1 MTTERRPR
9 RASKRSLRALA
20 WTAAGV
26 SLAAPSVALAMAPK
40 PVPPS
45 AQTGHRKVIVVHR
58 TIRRIVY
65 APAAAGP
72 ATSSAPSVHYVYV
85 GGGTVSGGSTTT
97 TTRCSGC

>member
-1 MTTERRPR
+1 
-9 RASKRSLRALA
+9 
-20 WTAAGV
+20 
-26 SLAAPSVALAMAPK
+26 
-40 PVPPS
+40 
-45 AQTGHRKVIVVHR
+45 VIVVHR